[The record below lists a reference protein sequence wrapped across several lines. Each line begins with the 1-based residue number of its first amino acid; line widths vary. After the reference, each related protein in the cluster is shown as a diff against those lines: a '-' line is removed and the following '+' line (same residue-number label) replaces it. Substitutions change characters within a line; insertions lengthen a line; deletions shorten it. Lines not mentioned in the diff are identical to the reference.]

1 MSEWLDE
8 MLSELPS
15 EDSSPDLVQRIQ
27 ANIAIHRRR
36 RERFRTSLR
45 VLNGATVLVGFLL
58 LVLEF
63 EQLTEFIPSITSL
76 QVEEWVKRVLDSP
89 NNASLELWIA
99 IESWVGNLLSDL
111 ETVLILAF
119 ILLAIS
125 ALLWLSDFVNGKEK
139 REGVF
144 V

>member
-8 MLSELPS
+8 MLSELPA

-27 ANIAIHRRR
+27 ANIAIYRRR
-36 RERFRTSLR
+36 RKRFRTSLR
-45 VLNGATVLVGFLL
+45 VLNGVAALAGILL
-58 LVLEF
+58 LIPGI

-89 NNASLELWIA
+89 NDASLELWTV
-99 IESWVGNLLSDL
+99 IESWVGNLLSSL
-111 ETVLILAF
+111 ETVLIVAF
-119 ILLAIS
+119 ILLSLS
-125 ALLWLSDFVNGKEK
+125 ALLWLSEFVNGKEK
-139 REGVF
+139 HEGVF